1 MLHKMY
7 VLLYIVGGWSLWITS
22 RVSVWLSSRWHIP
35 SLVLGYSD
43 LLGLTRN
50 ILGTYSVF
58 VYTYPRLKMRLDCE
72 ALGHAMR
79 ESRAFKGGVV
89 IFCGAWLGR

>member
-1 MLHKMY
+1 MLHKMF
-7 VLLYIVGGWSLWITS
+7 VLLYRVGGCSLGITS
-22 RVSVWLSSRWHIP
+22 KVSVWLSARWHIP
-35 SLVLGYSD
+35 RLILGYSD
-43 LLGLTRN
+43 LLG
-50 ILGTYSVF
+50 TYSDF
-58 VYTYPRLKMRLDCE
+58 AYTYPRLKMRLDCE

>member
-7 VLLYIVGGWSLWITS
+7 VLLYRVGGWSLWITS
-22 RVSVWLSSRWHIP
+22 RVSVWLSARWHIP
-35 SLVLGYSD
+35 SLVLGYSVI
-43 LLGLTRN
+43 TR
-50 ILGTYSVF
+50 TYSVF
-58 VYTYPRLKMRLDCE
+58 AYTYPRLKMRLDCE

-89 IFCGAWLGR
+89 IFCGARLDNEKASMF

>member
-7 VLLYIVGGWSLWITS
+7 VLLYRVGWSLGITS
-22 RVSVWLSSRWHIP
+22 KVSVWLSARWHIP
-35 SLVLGYSD
+35 SLVLGYSN
-43 LLGLTRN
+43 L
-50 ILGTYSVF
+50 LGTYSVF
-58 VYTYPRLKMRLDCE
+58 AYTYPRLKMRLDSE

>member
-7 VLLYIVGGWSLWITS
+7 VLLYRVGGWSLWITS
-22 RVSVWLSSRWHIP
+22 RVSVWLSARWHIP
-35 SLVLGYSD
+35 SLILGYSD
-43 LLGLTRN
+43 LLGLTRS
-50 ILGTYSVF
+50 LHT
-58 VYTYPRLKMRLDCE
+58 TYPRLKMRLDSE